1 MLGMVLVRF
10 VPALLVLTAIFG
22 GIKLLYW
29 FRATAMRALALR
41 MGFQYT
47 KGDPPLWFVPKDYR
61 PIPTSFRLRGSP
73 VNMISRTWN
82 VIEGEK
88 NGISILI
95 LDSILDLGV
104 KKGSYCTFIA
114 TRTDQNP
121 FGGKDPQEKIAH
133 SNGWTALYRLRLWQI
148 IPWTMSVQRVEE
160 HLNSLNSRS
169 TAITEGPRA

>member
-1 MLGMVLVRF
+1 MLRMALARF
-10 VPALLVLTAIFG
+10 VLALFVPTALFAG
-22 GIKLLYW
+22 VGLLYW
-29 FRATAMRALALR
+29 FRASAMRALALR
-41 MGFQYT
+41 RGFQYT

-121 FGGKDPQEKIAH
+121 FGSKGPQEKIAH
-133 SNGWTALYRLRLWQI
+133 SNGWTALYRVGLWQI
-148 IPWTMSVQRVEE
+148 IPWTLGVQRVEE
-160 HLNSLNSRS
+160 HLNSLSNK
-169 TAITEGPRA
+169 GHFC